1 MAPPQFSTPIPHIPD
16 EIVKV
21 TFPVEHVVHVAMNRP
36 KQYNAMNQVLEKT
49 MNEVFD
55 WFEAEPTLFVAILG
69 STITRAWCAGQDLKE
84 MVRLACNLDA
94 R

>member
-1 MAPPQFSTPIPHIPD
+1 MARPQFSTPMPQIPD

-21 TFPVEHVVHVAMNRP
+21 TFPMEHVLHVAMNRP

-55 WFEAEPTLFVAILG
+55 WFEAEPTLWVAILG
-69 STITRAWCAGQDLKE
+69 STNTKAWCAGQDLKE
-84 MVRLACNLDA
+84 MV
-94 R
+94 